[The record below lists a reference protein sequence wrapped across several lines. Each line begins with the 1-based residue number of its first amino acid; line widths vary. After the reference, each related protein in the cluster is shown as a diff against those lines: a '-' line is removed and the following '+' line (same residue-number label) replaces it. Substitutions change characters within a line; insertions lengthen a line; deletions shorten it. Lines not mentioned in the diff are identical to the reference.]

1 LPSSHS
7 IARRSAAPGALTK
20 EKTTKDAIGTDGAR
34 IAKQREATHKAT
46 AFKLD
51 PKMSFALAAAVQPVS
66 VLECIAVEEP
76 ALRRITAWRLLI
88 ESLETES

>member
-51 PKMSFALAAAVQPVS
+51 PKCRSHSQQRSNRSAFLNASP
-66 VLECIAVEEP
+66 
-76 ALRRITAWRLLI
+76 
-88 ESLETES
+88 

>member
-7 IARRSAAPGALTK
+7 IARRSAAPGAPAK

-34 IAKQREATHKAT
+34 IAKQHEATHKAT

-51 PKMSFALAAAVQPVS
+51 PKMSFALAAEVQPVS
-66 VLECIAVEEP
+66 VLEWIAVEEP
-76 ALRRITAWRLLI
+76 ALRRITAWSLLI
-88 ESLETES
+88 DSLEAGS